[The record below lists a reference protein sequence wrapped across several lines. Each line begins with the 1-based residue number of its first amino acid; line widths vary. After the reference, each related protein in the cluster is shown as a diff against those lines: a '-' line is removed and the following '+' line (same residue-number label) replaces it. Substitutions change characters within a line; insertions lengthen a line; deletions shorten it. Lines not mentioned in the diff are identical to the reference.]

1 MSDVTA
7 IYYFEPRR
15 DTTPEF
21 AAQAIADEETT
32 GTWTDL
38 KTRADYI
45 EKLDGH
51 VECLKS
57 YGDGY
62 ITRIMYPK
70 EIFEP
75 GNIPQ
80 YLSVVAGNLFGLGRL
95 DFVRLLDVDFPKEL
109 IVSKGPKYGIK
120 GVRKLIGT
128 EKTNRP
134 HVGTI
139 IKPKVGLNPKD
150 TAEVAYH
157 AAIGGVDFIKDD
169 ETLTDQK
176 FCPLNERVESVMA
189 RLDDAMSETG
199 RTILYAVN
207 VSDRAD
213 RIVERAK
220 KAIDCGANAVMVD
233 VITCGFSAVEALSDE
248 PCINVPI
255 HVHRTMHAAM
265 TRNKKH
271 GIAMRPLA
279 RLVRMA
285 GGDQLHTGTVSGKMG
300 HDPVELKKDNLVL
313 TEEYYNLKQVFPVSS
328 GGLHPGKVYFEL
340 KGLGTD
346 VILQAGGGIH
356 GHPEG
361 TESGARAMRQAV
373 DAFMEGVSAEEYAKT
388 HRELRLALDKWGN

>member
-51 VECLKS
+51 VECLKP

-120 GVRKLIGT
+120 GVRKLIRT

-220 KAIDCGANAVMVD
+220 KAIDCGANAIMVD

-248 PCINVPI
+248 PGINVPI

-300 HDPVELKKDNLVL
+300 HDPVELKKDNNAL

-388 HRELRLALDKWGN
+388 HRELRLALEKWGN